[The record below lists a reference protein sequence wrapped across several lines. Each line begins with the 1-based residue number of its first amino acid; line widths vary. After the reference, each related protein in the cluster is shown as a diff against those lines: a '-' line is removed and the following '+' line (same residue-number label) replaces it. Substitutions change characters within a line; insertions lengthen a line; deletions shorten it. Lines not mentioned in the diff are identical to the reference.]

1 MAVNNAISGARAEVW
16 IDDVPAGYAI
26 DVALGET
33 FAYDAIRPLG
43 HVAVKER
50 VPLAM
55 DVGGSATLVV
65 LFNRTAGE
73 TLPEGHKS
81 LKDGGWGG
89 TTGQSPLPGSGSNDD
104 GEILRQMYNK
114 ADARYTLK
122 IVDRVTG
129 TDMFVVE
136 EVVFM
141 SRSMRF
147 TTGATTLQDVAFA
160 GRIVRDIASNGDL
173 LQ

>member
-1 MAVNNAISGARAEVW
+1 MADNNAISGARAEVW
-16 IDDVPAGYAI
+16 FDDVPVGYAI
-26 DVALGET
+26 DVALGES

-65 LFNRTAGE
+65 LFDRAGAA
-73 TLPEGHKS
+73 LPEGHKS
-81 LKDGGWGG
+81 LKDGEWGG
-89 TTGQSPLPGSGSNDD
+89 TTGESPLPGSGSNDD

-114 ADARYTLK
+114 AGAKYTLK
-122 IVDRVTG
+122 IVDRVSQ

-160 GRIVRDIASNGDL
+160 GRIVRDIAHTGNL
-173 LQ
+173 VQ